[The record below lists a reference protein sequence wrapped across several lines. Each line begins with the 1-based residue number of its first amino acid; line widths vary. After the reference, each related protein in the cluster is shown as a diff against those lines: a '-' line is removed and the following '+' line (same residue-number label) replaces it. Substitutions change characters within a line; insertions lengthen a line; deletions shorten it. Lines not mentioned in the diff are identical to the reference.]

1 LVPKPRSTGSGPTA
15 TSVIAQRQL
24 AEKQRMLDQ
33 RKKHLEDKQRQ
44 REEAEKRRH
53 ESAAHAARQ

>member
-1 LVPKPRSTGSGPTA
+1 
-15 TSVIAQRQL
+15 
-24 AEKQRMLDQ
+24 MLDQ